1 MSQDIVLKGTQ
12 QGWVSTGIRVN
23 MGDEIHVT
31 ASGKIRFFAIGY
43 ERDPDG
49 KDEHGKEEVA
59 PNGHPAPGLVRN
71 SLVFRIGDKL
81 LQGGTNAKLIVLE
94 SGDLEMSNNDDY
106 CRDNGGS
113 WNIRVTC
120 S

>member
-1 MSQDIVLKGTQ
+1 MSYDLVLKGTQ
-12 QGWVSTGIRVN
+12 QGWVGTGITVT
-23 MGDEIHVT
+23 MGDEIQVT

-59 PNGHPAPGLVRN
+59 PDGHPAPGLIRN
-71 SLVFRIGDKL
+71 SLVFRIGNKL
-81 LQGGTNAKLIVLE
+81 LQGGTNKKLTVFG
-94 SGDLEMSNNDDY
+94 SGELEMSNNDDY

-113 WNIRVTC
+113 WNIKVTC